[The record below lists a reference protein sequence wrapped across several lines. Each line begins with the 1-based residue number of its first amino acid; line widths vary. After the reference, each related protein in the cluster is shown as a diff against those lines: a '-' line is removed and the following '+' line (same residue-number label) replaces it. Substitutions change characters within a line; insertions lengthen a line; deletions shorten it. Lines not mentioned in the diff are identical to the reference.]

1 MNIIHK
7 CLTHLLYVLYNLCH
21 LYIYDAYG
29 AFRNLATYRVYRDYR
44 VYRVYRACRVS
55 FFYPSCP
62 FCVSP
67 YRIRVVLMTI
77 EQTTLSADRQ
87 NVNVILQFV
96 NSAAS
101 AQLKYFL
108 GRILRRIFLASGNA
122 NPLRAAWVH

>member
-21 LYIYDAYG
+21 LYIYDVYG

-77 EQTTLSADRQ
+77 QQTTLSADRQ

-101 AQLKYFL
+101 TLLKLFPWKNSETNFPCKWK
-108 GRILRRIFLASGNA
+108 R
-122 NPLRAAWVH
+122 

>member
-21 LYIYDAYG
+21 LYIYDVYG
-29 AFRNLATYRVYRDYR
+29 TFRNLATYRVYCDYR
-44 VYRVYRACRVS
+44 VYCVYRACRVS
-55 FFYPSCP
+55 FFYPSFP

-67 YRIRVVLMTI
+67 YRICVVLMTI
-77 EQTTLSADRQ
+77 QQTTLSADRQ

-101 AQLKYFL
+101 TLLKLFPWKNSETNFPCKWK
-108 GRILRRIFLASGNA
+108 R
-122 NPLRAAWVH
+122 